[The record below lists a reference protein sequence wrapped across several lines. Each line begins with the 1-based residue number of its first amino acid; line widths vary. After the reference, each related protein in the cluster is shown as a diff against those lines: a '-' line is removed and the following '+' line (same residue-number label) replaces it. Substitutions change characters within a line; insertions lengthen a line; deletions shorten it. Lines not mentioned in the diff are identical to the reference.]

1 MASNKIIRLAFVK
14 LCPVKSGNLKQST
27 IDFSVQDSFM
37 AITRSKVCHLLDISV
52 EELMW
57 GCWLIALPGTF

>member
-1 MASNKIIRLAFVK
+1 MASNKIIRLAIVK
-14 LCPVKSGNLKQST
+14 LFPVKSGNDKRRT
-27 IDFSVQDSFM
+27 IVFSVQDRFI
-37 AITRSKVCHLLDISV
+37 AITRSKACHSLDISV